1 MFSTT
6 SIFYKSF
13 AVVALLI
20 SLNSFGQLDNYRN
33 LYFDAQSNDGK
44 KNFYNTMQ
52 SANDANAVFK
62 AYKGVSVAMYAE
74 VVSSVE
80 DKFKYFDQGKI
91 LIEAAIQGDFWNPEI
106 RFLRYSVQA
115 EVPWFLK
122 YNSNLQEDGNIVLD
136 ALRKKTI
143 DPKTDF
149 WKKAITFM
157 IDSNELPSSMEDEL
171 KKYKI

>member
-6 SIFYKSF
+6 SIFSKII
-13 AVVALLI
+13 AICALLI

-33 LYFDAQSNDGK
+33 LYFGAQNAEGK
-44 KNFYNTMQ
+44 KIFYNTMQ
-52 SANDANAVFK
+52 AANESNAVFK
-62 AYKGVSVAMYAE
+62 AYKGVSTAMYAE
-74 VVSSVE
+74 VASSVE
-80 DKFKYFDQGKI
+80 DKFKYFDQGKV

-122 YNSNLQEDGNIVLD
+122 YNSNLQEDANIVLD
-136 ALRKKTI
+136 ALKKKTI

-149 WKKAITFM
+149 WKKAITFI
-157 IDSNELPSSMEDEL
+157 IDSDELPTSIEDEL
-171 KKYKI
+171 KKFKL